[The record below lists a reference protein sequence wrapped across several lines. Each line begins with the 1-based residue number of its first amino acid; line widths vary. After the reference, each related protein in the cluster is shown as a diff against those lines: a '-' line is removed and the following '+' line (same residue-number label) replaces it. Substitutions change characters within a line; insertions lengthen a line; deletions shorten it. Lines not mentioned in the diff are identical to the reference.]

1 MKKILLIAVAA
12 AGLCAGCQN
21 KEYEDRVRAQN
32 KYYDD
37 HYPQYQTKNC
47 VTEHLNEMEGK
58 SIQRWDATLYAAVAK
73 ECNMLFLNSAVLPG
87 VLLES
92 QVCTA
97 RTCVTVKDVRP
108 SDVKAPVADSCS
120 GCGRCQ
126 GCEAC
131 ILSKDATLRSSSPCQ
146 PCLGCEK
153 CLGCKIYGGKP

>member
-1 MKKILLIAVAA
+1 MNKILLIAIVA
-12 AGLCAGCQN
+12 AGLSAGCQS
-21 KEYEDRVRAQN
+21 KEQVDWVQKQN
-32 KYYDD
+32 EYYQD

-47 VTEHLNEMEGK
+47 ITEHLNEMEGK
-58 SIQRWDATLYAAVAK
+58 SVQRWDAALYNSVAK

-97 RTCVTVKDVRP
+97 QTCVTVKDMRP
-108 SDVKAPVADSCS
+108 ATVDSCS
-120 GCGRCQ
+120 DCKRCQ

-131 ILSKDATLRSSSPCQ
+131 TLSKDATLRSSSQCQ
-146 PCLGCEK
+146 PCRGCEK